1 MVNTKP
7 SVSLK
12 IIKILYSH
20 GGSATIDDL
29 VRELQLPRNYI
40 HSYLSILAKKNVIE
54 RVKTSDNKILYTLV
68 KS

>member
-29 VRELQLPRNYI
+29 IKELQLPRNYV
-40 HSYLSILAKKNVIE
+40 HSYLSILVKKNVIE